1 MFSIIRKGQREPVN
15 HKGEYLLTVHIE
27 DWS

>member
-27 DWS
+27 D